1 MDATNQLPNGSL
13 LVYETKG
20 GKPKYRA
27 KWRDRTGKQCAPTIG
42 PAWLVKDGD
51 GWAPRPGRVRSG
63 FYDEQRAYL
72 RMAELIAERDA
83 TLRSPPP
90 APVTFEELAD
100 AWLEHLSRGERAKPS
115 TLRDYRLMLDKPRP
129 LARGKGETKARIM
142 REFGSR
148 EAASITTDQVAAF
161 LDRLVIEGLSARN
174 VNRHRQVLHAAF
186 AFAMKPGSF
195 GLPMNPVTGTDRQR
209 EDGAKAINPFT
220 TEDLAGIERVA
231 RAGGHRERPEGFYG
245 PQVLAEWERINEQD
259 AAMFML
265 AVYTG
270 LRQGELRALRW
281 RHVFIDAQRLSVE
294 EAISAG
300 EVCSTKSRRVRSV
313 PLTEA
318 ACELLLRIAD
328 RGKWLDPF
336 DLVFCSSDGDVLN
349 ESALR
354 RRFKRAQKEAGVRVR
369 RFHDLRHTFG
379 SIAVRKFDPVT
390 VQALMGH
397 SSLSTTERYMHS
409 RPRPDDAARL
419 AAAFASDSEIQTGLT
434 RTKTEPKRSP
444 RLVSKFKLTTKIKR

>member
-1 MDATNQLPNGSL
+1 MDPTKQLPSGSL
-13 LVYETKG
+13 LVYETKS

-42 PAWLVKDGD
+42 SAWLVRDGD
-51 GWAPRPGRVRSG
+51 GWVPRPGRVRSG

-83 TLRSPPP
+83 ALVSPPP
-90 APVTFEELAD
+90 AAVTFEELAD
-100 AWLEHLSRGERAKPS
+100 TWMEHLSRGERAKPS
-115 TLRDYRLMLDKPRP
+115 TLLDYKIMLAKPRP
-129 LARGKGETKARIM
+129 LTRGNGETKARIM
-142 REFGSR
+142 RAFGSR
-148 EAASITTDQVAAF
+148 EAASITTDDVAAF
-161 LDRLVIEGLSARN
+161 LDRLVVEGLSPRN
-174 VNRHRQVLHAAF
+174 VNRYRQVLHAAF
-186 AFAMKPGSF
+186 AFGMKPGSF
-195 GLPMNPVTGTDRQR
+195 GLPRNPVTGTERQR
-209 EDGAKAINPFT
+209 EGGAKAIDPFT
-220 TEDLAGIERVA
+220 TEDLQAIERVA
-231 RAGGHRERPEGFYG
+231 RAGGHREKPEGFYG
-245 PQVLAEWERINEQD
+245 PQVFAEWERINEQD

-265 AVYTG
+265 AAYTG

-318 ACELLLRIAD
+318 ACELLLRVAD

-336 DLVFCSSDGDVLN
+336 DLVFCSSDGGVLN

-354 RRFKRAQKEAGVRVR
+354 RRFKRAQKQAGVRVR

-419 AAAFASDSEIQTGLT
+419 AAAFASDSEVQLGLSPAGADPERRQTSGS
-434 RTKTEPKRSP
+434 R
-444 RLVSKFKLTTKIKR
+444 FKLTAKLKR